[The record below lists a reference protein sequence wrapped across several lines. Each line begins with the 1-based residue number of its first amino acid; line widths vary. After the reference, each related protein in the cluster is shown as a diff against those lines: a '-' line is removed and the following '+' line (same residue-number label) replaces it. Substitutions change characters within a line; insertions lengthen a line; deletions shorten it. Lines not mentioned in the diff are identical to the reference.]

1 MGLRARVTVNA
12 GELVPDLVAA
22 LAAAD
27 CLVRRLDRTN
37 CSVTVLDA
45 DEPEAALVELRFFLR
60 AWTATRPGA
69 SALASAS
76 L

>member
-1 MGLRARVTVNA
+1 MTVNA

-27 CLVRRLDRTN
+27 CLVRRLDGTS
-37 CSVTVLDA
+37 CSVTMLDT
-45 DEPEAALVELRFFLR
+45 DGPEAALVELRFFLR

-69 SALASAS
+69 AALVGA
-76 L
+76 